1 MHETDV
7 ETPCRIADCHAEATI
22 VLVSLPERNGVPA
35 HEAMRRACTNPGCRS
50 NTGRSRPYER
60 V

>member
-7 ETPCRIADCHAEATI
+7 ETPCRINDCHAEVTI
-22 VLVSLPERNGVPA
+22 VLVEMPARHGLPA
-35 HEAMRRACTNPGCRS
+35 HEVMRRACTNPACRS
-50 NTGRSRPYER
+50 NTGRSRPYDR